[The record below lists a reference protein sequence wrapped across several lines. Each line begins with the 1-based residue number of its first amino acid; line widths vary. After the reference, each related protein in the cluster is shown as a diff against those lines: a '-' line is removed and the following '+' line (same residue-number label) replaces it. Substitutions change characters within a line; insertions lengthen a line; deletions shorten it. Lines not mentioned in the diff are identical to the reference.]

1 MPTFSCLQWPN
12 LLPPFKLLSLFVSPH
27 LLRLLILSPLSWP
40 CLTLRGLFTLFSSLC
55 PLHFARLVA
64 VSVVSSFI
72 FIWARSPTHFK
83 QAISTGSES
92 VIFSPVHSGSRA
104 SWDGENVGVKSEW
117 LTLLQWEPLTIPW
130 ARNLTFILATPLEQ
144 LRGQQQKTGVVLSN
158 SQRWKCVKLEYKAG
172 FWLQH
177 SLVGKNGFKY

>member
-12 LLPPFKLLSLFVSPH
+12 LLPLFKLLSLFVSPH
-27 LLRLLILSPLSWP
+27 LLHLLILSPLSWP
-40 CLTLRGLFTLFSSLC
+40 CLTLRCLFTLF
-55 PLHFARLVA
+55 P
-64 VSVVSSFI
+64 
-72 FIWARSPTHFK
+72 WSPTFHLPCGR
-83 QAISTGSES
+83 IGC
-92 VIFSPVHSGSRA
+92 VIFYFHLSPLTHTFSTSDFDWEWVSHILTGAFSSHA

-117 LTLLQWEPLTIPW
+117 VTLLQWKPPTIPW

-144 LRGQQQKTGVVLSN
+144 LRGQQQKTGVALGN